1 MYEIHVNYT
10 AILTVGIL
18 SYILGTLWYSRL
30 LFGRR
35 WRESIGKTESEY
47 RNNVKP
53 WIYVLTFIC
62 WLIAAYV
69 LSVFIHY
76 SGAST
81 FGYGMLAG
89 FLCWFGFVACISLFQ
104 ILFAGRTLSL
114 WLINSGYTL
123 ISLIFGG
130 GILAVWR

>member
-1 MYEIHVNYT
+1 MYEIHVNYP
-10 AILTVGIL
+10 AIITVGIL

-76 SGAST
+76 CGAST

-123 ISLIFGG
+123 LSLIFGG

>member
-1 MYEIHVNYT
+1 MYEIHVNYP

-62 WLIAAYV
+62 WLMYFQYLFTIAELQHLVMVCLPGFYV
-69 LSVFIHY
+69 GLV
-76 SGAST
+76 
-81 FGYGMLAG
+81 L
-89 FLCWFGFVACISLFQ
+89 
-104 ILFAGRTLSL
+104 
-114 WLINSGYTL
+114 
-123 ISLIFGG
+123 
-130 GILAVWR
+130 